1 MQLANVLSDLST
13 LRTCEPQDALNI
25 FTLPT
30 ATDTTSTTATTT
42 TTTTAQ
48 QTETSQDFLRAQ
60 RFLQLYTGLKARD
73 GQGRR
78 KLDELQA
85 KVGAIVNMKVGES
98 RQSEE
103 EDELRVTPGGF

>member
-13 LRTCEPQDALNI
+13 LRACEPQDALNL

-30 ATDTTSTTATTT
+30 ATSATATIATTT
-42 TTTTAQ
+42 TTATK
-48 QTETSQDFLRAQ
+48 QTETGQDYLRAQ

-85 KVGAIVNMKVGES
+85 KIGAIVDVKVGEP
-98 RQSEE
+98 RGEGDEE
-103 EDELRVTPGGF
+103 ELRVAPGGF